1 MNNAVVIDKEINQIQ
16 KRPSQAADIWR
27 RFKRNKP
34 AVFGLILLSILVFF
48 AVFADFFADYNTV
61 VISTNPDAMLLS
73 PSMAHIFGT
82 DTLGRDIFA
91 RLIHGGR
98 VSLSIA
104 ISSTFLILVI
114 GGLIGASVAYFGGYF
129 DIVVMRIAD
138 AFMCVPGTLLTLTLI
153 VAFGTGS
160 KALII
165 AMVIS
170 GIPSCAI
177 VMRSLVLGI
186 AKQDYIEA
194 ARASGVKTF
203 RIITQH
209 ILPNALGPIIVN
221 TAMSISGQIMA
232 ISGLSFIGAGIQPP
246 TPEWGSMIS
255 ESMQYLRLYPHLI
268 IFPSIVLSMA
278 ILAFNLLGDGITDAF
293 DPKLKD

>member
-1 MNNAVVIDKEINQIQ
+1 MNNAVVEEQTVTQTK

-34 AVFGLILLSILVFF
+34 AVFGLVLLLILLFF
-48 AVFADFFADYNTV
+48 VVFADFFADYNTV
-61 VISTNPDAMLLS
+61 VISTNPDTMLLS
-73 PSMAHIFGT
+73 PSAAHIFGT

-98 VSLSIA
+98 ASLSIA
-104 ISSTFLILVI
+104 MISTLFILVF
-114 GGLIGASVAYFGGYF
+114 GALIGASVAYFGGYF
-129 DIVVMRIAD
+129 DIIVMRIAD
-138 AFMCVPGTLLTLTLI
+138 AFMCVPNTLLTLTMI
-153 VAFGTGS
+153 VALGTGS

-165 AMVIS
+165 AMVVS

-203 RIITQH
+203 RIITGH

-232 ISGLSFIGAGIQPP
+232 ISGLSFIGVGIQPP
-246 TPEWGSMIS
+246 TPEWGAMIS
-255 ESMQYLRLYPHLI
+255 EAMVYLRPYPHLI
-268 IFPSIVLSMA
+268 IFPSIALCMA